1 MLGMVFFA
9 IVLSL
14 AAIGCGG
21 SSSNDAGDSST
32 ETPSGSTADE
42 QAGETSGDATL
53 VAEFLA
59 SDALTNSQGLMG
71 NAQAGAM
78 GVATPVKSPAAGVDC
93 VFLDSAGNEVDFSN
107 PQAIQTNLNS
117 VTKMS
122 CDRACTQGG
131 SMVFTAED
139 IGGVPIFIGYPFPN
153 GMLMNMKY
161 TDCAVDTVCGTK
173 TINGNAVATLT
184 GAYSNPCDAD
194 YVLTSNDLTIDSI
207 ATLLSFNLTFDITSA
222 GDCST
227 VGSFNCDDMLSDDS
241 TLTYGSNSYSKDEI
255 CDMMDQ
261 TTCQ

>member
-14 AAIGCGG
+14 NAIGCGG
-21 SSSNDAGDSST
+21 SSSNDAVDSSI

-42 QAGETSGDATL
+42 QSGETSGDVAL

-59 SDALTNSQGLMG
+59 GDALTNSQGLMG

-78 GVATPVKSPAAGVDC
+78 GVMASVKSPAAGVDC
-93 VFLDSAGNEVDFSN
+93 DFLDSAGNEVDFSS

-117 VTKMS
+117 VTRMS
-122 CDRACTQGG
+122 CDRACAQGG

-139 IGGVPIFIGYPFPN
+139 IGGVPIFVGYPFPN

-161 TDCAVDTVCGTK
+161 TGCAVDTACGTK
-173 TINGNAVATLT
+173 TVDGNAVATLT

-207 ATLLSFNLTFDITSA
+207 ATLLSFNLAFDITSA

-227 VGSFNCDDMLSDDS
+227 VGDFSCDDMLSDDS
-241 TLTYGSNSYSKDEI
+241 SLTYGSNSYSKDEI

-261 TTCQ
+261 STCQ